1 MRGGR
6 RVDTSVRNLLKTLRF
21 YPKPPVLWIL
31 LYINSLSPLSFY
43 PFNEPFALSL
53 SCSFTDLPKGEA
65 AR

>member
-6 RVDTSVRNLLKTLRF
+6 GMDTSVRNLLKNSRF

-31 LYINSLSPLSFY
+31 LCIISLPPLSFY
-43 PFNEPFALSL
+43 PFNEHFALAL
-53 SCSFTDLPKGEA
+53 SRSFTDFPKGEE